1 MRRESIQRPF
11 HIQARNFSLIF
22 LVWALSENSIHDEI
36 IDVNLS
42 NGTGMKMTSFQT
54 IQSTRE
60 HFESIH
66 GFWNEDLQNLLE
78 TDSEYFA
85 AYNQLLQVS
94 ARRNTLC
101 AKEREL
107 ICVAVNA
114 QVTYLNQAATGHHIR
129 QALAAGA
136 SVAEVAETIQ
146 LAASLG
152 THSMLIGVPIA
163 HEVFQELGIAAP
175 VEDPSQDAYR
185 ETLKAQF
192 IEDRKYWA
200 PSWDTVLAYAPEYF
214 EAYLSLSR
222 IPWASGPLDER
233 FKELVYIAIDVATT
247 HLFESGIRTHI
258 KKSVEYGA
266 SPEQII
272 DVMTLASNIGAHTSL
287 MGITALAGER
297 GAR

>member
-1 MRRESIQRPF
+1 
-11 HIQARNFSLIF
+11 
-22 LVWALSENSIHDEI
+22 
-36 IDVNLS
+36 
-42 NGTGMKMTSFQT
+42 MTSLQT
-54 IQSTRE
+54 IQSTRK

-78 TDSEYFA
+78 TDPEYFA
-85 AYNQLLQVS
+85 AYDQLLQV
-94 ARRNTLC
+94 AAKRNALS

-136 SVAEVAETIQ
+136 SAAEVAETIQ

-152 THSMLIGVPIA
+152 THSMLVGIPIA

-175 VEDPSQDAYR
+175 VEGQPADEYR
-185 ETLKAQF
+185 NSLKTRF

-214 EAYLSLSR
+214 EAYLSMSR
-222 IPWASGPLDER
+222 IPWAAGPLDER

-247 HLFESGIRTHI
+247 HLFEPGIRTHI

-266 SPEQII
+266 SPEQVI
-272 DVMTLASNIGAHTSL
+272 DVMTLASNIGAHTTL
-287 MGITALAGER
+287 MGVSSLAGALPGR
-297 GAR
+297 